1 MSTFQ
6 LLIVCV
12 TFLLGLAV
20 VVNALGHR
28 RRAVRYEVDGR
39 EVVVFLKDGQSLR
52 GVAESNGSGS
62 ATLHLH
68 RAELISGASATNLK
82 GVVHIAPDDTMAVQV
97 IDPERA
103 R

>member
-1 MSTFQ
+1 VSTFQ

-52 GVAESNGSGS
+52 GVAESNGS